1 MKKTINTIHVLT
13 GGETVTEKL
22 QLLKNKIGNKD
33 SARAFDIFIK
43 TGYYKDEVTLAMK
56 KCTMVG
62 ALDSLNNFADALT
75 KLQCK
80 QEGTIALLLTNKN
93 LLGIFG
99 VKADRYGGN
108 RFMIHGRQNLFV
120 KIRFKIE

>member
-1 MKKTINTIHVLT
+1 
-13 GGETVTEKL
+13 
-22 QLLKNKIGNKD
+22 
-33 SARAFDIFIK
+33 
-43 TGYYKDEVTLAMK
+43 MK

-62 ALDSLNNFADALT
+62 ALDSLDKFTDALT

-99 VKADRYGGN
+99 VKAKKKGGKI
-108 RFMIHGRQNLFV
+108 FMIHGRRNLFV
-120 KIRFKIE
+120 QLQYKI